1 MPFIYASDNHPSQLT
16 AADINF
22 SIVRPIVNKYAR
34 LKNMAVVYACLVVR
48 SYFLSE
54 SECNL
59 AFAGVMLSRASLCE
73 IMAYKLLGHFATN
86 YIQLVAVL
94 TTSWS
99 PLAGATREIVVEV
112 EQNLGAHDVQSS
124 QSALEVR
131 FFVIVSKTERQP
143 LYTQMAISTDAKAFL
158 SSPVTQK
165 VVKDIYNGTVVF
177 SHTAHRSILADNYK
191 TRAIEIYDPQK
202 APFLDHY
209 RFDYSC
215 VYPLSLC

>member
-54 SECNL
+54 SDSNL

-131 FFVIVSKTERQP
+131 SFSLFRKRKGNPFIHRWRFQRMPK
-143 LYTQMAISTDAKAFL
+143 L
-158 SSPVTQK
+158 SYLLP
-165 VVKDIYNGTVVF
+165 
-177 SHTAHRSILADNYK
+177 
-191 TRAIEIYDPQK
+191 
-202 APFLDHY
+202 
-209 RFDYSC
+209 
-215 VYPLSLC
+215 